1 MNIFPKI
8 SNGNLSEEMNNI
20 IRKSQGIEIQYFD
33 ETEPTEYFNFEN
45 EVIKRKEE
53 FSNLKEI
60 IIHPPLNN
68 YNIEFLLLKDKNM
81 VLNIFKRLVNLSEKL
96 KIHICFVFHT
106 YFNLTQFKST
116 KAEETMKILLKEL
129 EGTEVTI
136 LFENMFMVLSDR
148 RKCSAIE
155 IVKSINHPNLRACI
169 DTTHMHCKASIWKID
184 FNEMIKQDL
193 NKEDCNKYVRQI
205 HFAAQ
210 LNDDGYIEKSTHGRV
225 HPNEES
231 LKEEINWLREMNM
244 FDDKNIIT
252 EVSEEDYVSRKDQI
266 KEIHM
271 IENNI

>member
-8 SNGNLSEEMNNI
+8 ANGNLSEEMNDI
-20 IRKSQGIEIQYFD
+20 IRKSKGIEIQFFD
-33 ETEPTEYFNFEN
+33 ETGPTEYFNFEN
-45 EVIKRKEE
+45 EVINRKKE
-53 FSNLKEI
+53 FPNLKEI
-60 IIHPPLNN
+60 TIHPPLNN

-81 VLNIFKRLVNLSEKL
+81 VIDIFKRLIDLSKKL
-96 KIHICFVFHT
+96 NIHICFVFHT

-116 KAEETMKILLKEL
+116 NIEKTMKELLKNL

-136 LFENMFMVLSDR
+136 LFENMFMVLADR
-148 RKCSAIE
+148 RKCGALE
-155 IVKSINHPNLRACI
+155 IVKSIDHPNLRACI
-169 DTTHMHCKASIWKID
+169 DTTHMHCKATIWKID
-184 FNEMIKQDL
+184 FEEMINQDL
-193 NKEDCNKYVRQI
+193 NKDDCGKYVRQI

-210 LNDDGYIEKSTHGRV
+210 LNNDGYIEKSTHGRV
-225 HPNEES
+225 HPNEEAIK
-231 LKEEINWLREMNM
+231 KEIKWLREMNM